1 MDVNMQ
7 TDINN
12 ILYVRYMNEQEE
24 KKEKKNNENEKKIYN
39 LERDRT

>member
-1 MDVNMQ
+1 MDVKMQ